1 LYKLLTPPPEPGPVR
16 GGLVIPLGVGFVIP
30 FGVFAYAFFN
40 EANSREVGLL
50 MFFIVDDDD
59 FVFIVDEF
67 EGDPYESALLRG
79 CFLSAITCTP

>member
-1 LYKLLTPPPEPGPVR
+1 VR
-16 GGLVIPLGVGFVIP
+16 GGLAIPV
-30 FGVFAYAFFN
+30 GVFAYVFFN

-50 MFFIVDDDD
+50 RFFIVDD

-79 CFLSAITCTP
+79 CFLAAIICTP